1 MEFAR
6 SFLKEWEAR
15 HGTADFRISWRET
28 MTTKLNKG
36 PNQSDSVARLIE
48 ATVNALI
55 KLITIGTSTL
65 VALGILVILGAI
77 ILRATPEVQQQ
88 IVPLLTGML
97 GVIIGRLLT
106 QGEPSPSKPPEK
118 PGTPE

>member
-1 MEFAR
+1 M
-6 SFLKEWEAR
+6 
-15 HGTADFRISWRET
+15 TA
-28 MTTKLNKG
+28 KLNKG
-36 PNQSDSVARLIE
+36 RNQSDSVARLIE
-48 ATVNALI
+48 ATVNASI

-97 GVIIGRLLT
+97 GVIIGRLLA
-106 QGEPSPSKPPEK
+106 QGEPSSSKPPEK
-118 PGTPE
+118 PDTPE